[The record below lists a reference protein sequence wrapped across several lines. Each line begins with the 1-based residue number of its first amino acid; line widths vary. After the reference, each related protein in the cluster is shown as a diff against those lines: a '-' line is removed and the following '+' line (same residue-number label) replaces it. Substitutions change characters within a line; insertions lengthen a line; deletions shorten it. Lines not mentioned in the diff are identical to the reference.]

1 MEGTPAEEAG
11 LKENDIIIKVNDI
24 DVRDKNLTDTVKEI
38 KGKENTDVVI
48 TVIRDGKEQS
58 IKVARKEI
66 QIDSTAHELLENG
79 IGYLDI
85 KSFSENSASDVE
97 KAIED
102 LRKKGMTKLII
113 DLRFNGGGDVRS
125 TIKIANLFLDKDKEI
140 YSTINGKNFKKT
152 VYTEKNAKYNFDIVI
167 LANKYSASASELL
180 TAALKENK
188 RAKEVIGETTY
199 GKGVIQ
205 GVYPSSTGGALK
217 ATIEEYFGPG
227 ELKLNNK
234 GVEPTIK
241 VEQPKIDKK
250 EILKENEGKTDEELK
265 KILMKKDIQLQKAIE
280 VLQQ

>member
-1 MEGTPAEEAG
+1 M
-11 LKENDIIIKVNDI
+11 
-24 DVRDKNLTDTVKEI
+24 
-38 KGKENTDVVI
+38 VI

-188 RAKEVIGETTY
+188 RAKEVVGETTY